1 MSNTLVEFSE
11 FQRRRD
17 ELIEKQRW
25 ENVYRSKTKEMLLN
39 ELLDQQ
45 DKEFP
50 LKKGSGAERKQFNA
64 LVSVLEE
71 KAATSWLKQVL
82 KTLKISD

>member
-1 MSNTLVEFSE
+1 MSNTLVDFSE
-11 FQRRRD
+11 FQKRRE
-17 ELIEKQRW
+17 ELMEKQRW

-39 ELLDQQ
+39 ELLEQQ

-50 LKKGSGAERKQFNA
+50 LKKGSMPQRKQFNA

-71 KAATSWLKQVL
+71 KAATTWLKQVL
-82 KTLKISD
+82 KTLKI